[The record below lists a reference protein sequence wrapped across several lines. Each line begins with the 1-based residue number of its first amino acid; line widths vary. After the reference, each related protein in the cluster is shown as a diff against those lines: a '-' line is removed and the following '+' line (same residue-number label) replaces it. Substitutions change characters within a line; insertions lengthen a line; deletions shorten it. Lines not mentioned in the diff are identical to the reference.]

1 MDGLGKL
8 IAPSRTALIVVD
20 VQNDYCDPKGSLG
33 CNGADLSTVGAAVA
47 NIERLIAAARRV
59 GTAVIFVRNW
69 HETWT
74 DSEAWLGRKS
84 ASSGNNSRAAIA
96 HSWGAEFYN
105 VEPLSGEPIINKY
118 RYSGF
123 VNTTLDQALHTLKRE
138 TLIMTGIAT
147 NVCVESTARHA
158 VFLDYRIV
166 FMSDATATADGD
178 AIQKAT
184 LHNMERHFG
193 RVATTD
199 EVISAWNAGAML
211 RDAIPMRA

>member
-1 MDGLGKL
+1 MDILGKV

-20 VQNDYCDPKGSLG
+20 VQNDYCDPKGALG
-33 CNGADLSTVGAAVA
+33 CNGADLSSVGAAVA

-74 DSEAWLGRKS
+74 DSDAWLSRKT
-84 ASSGNNSRAAIA
+84 AGGNSSRAAIA
-96 HSWGAEFYN
+96 QSWGAEFYN
-105 VEPLSGEPIINKY
+105 VEPLAGEPIINKY

-123 VNTTLDQALHTLKRE
+123 VNTTLDQALQTLKRD

-158 VFLDYRIV
+158 VFLDYRVV

-178 AIQKAT
+178 AIQQAT
-184 LHNMERHFG
+184 LHNMKVHFG
-193 RVATTD
+193 RVAATD
-199 EVISAWNAGAML
+199 DVIGAWDEAALPRDVIPL
-211 RDAIPMRA
+211 RA

>member
-8 IAPSRTALIVVD
+8 IDPARTALIVVD

-33 CNGADLSTVGAAVA
+33 RAGADVSSADAAVT

-59 GTAVIFVRNW
+59 GAAVIFVRNW
-69 HETWT
+69 HESWT
-74 DSEAWLGRKS
+74 DSEAWLGKKN
-84 ASSGNNSRAAIA
+84 SSSRAAIA
-96 HSWGAEFYN
+96 RSWGAEFYRIAPLDN
-105 VEPLSGEPIINKY
+105 EPVINKF

-123 VNTTLDQALHTLKRE
+123 VGTSLDQALSTYKRD
-138 TLIMTGIAT
+138 TLIMTGVAT
-147 NVCVESTARHA
+147 NVCVESTARDA

-184 LHNMERHFG
+184 LYNIERHFG
-193 RVATTD
+193 RVAATD
-199 EVISAWNAGAML
+199 EIIAAW
-211 RDAIPMRA
+211 DAAPSHDTVVLFRA

>member
-1 MDGLGKL
+1 MREMIMDGKF
-8 IAPSRTALIVVD
+8 IAPARTALIVVD

-33 CNGADLSTVGAAVA
+33 CAGADLATVGPAVA
-47 NIERLIAAARRV
+47 NIERLIGAARAV

-69 HETWT
+69 HEHWT
-74 DSEAWLGRKS
+74 DSETWLARKTS
-84 ASSGNNSRAAIA
+84 TSRAAISQ
-96 HSWGAEFYN
+96 SWGAEFFK
-105 VEPLSGEPIINKY
+105 VVPLAGEPIINKY

-123 VNTTLDQALHTLKRE
+123 VGTTLDQALRTLKRD

-178 AIQKAT
+178 TIQKAT

-193 RVATTD
+193 RVAATD
-199 EVISAWNAGAML
+199 DVIGAWNAAAVPRESVSL
-211 RDAIPMRA
+211 RA

>member
-8 IAPSRTALIVVD
+8 IDPARTALIVVD

-33 CNGADLSTVGAAVA
+33 RAGADVSSADAAVT

-59 GTAVIFVRNW
+59 GAAVIFVRNW
-69 HETWT
+69 HESWT
-74 DSEAWLGRKS
+74 DSEAWLGKKN
-84 ASSGNNSRAAIA
+84 SSSRAAIA
-96 HSWGAEFYN
+96 RSWGAEFYR
-105 VEPLSGEPIINKY
+105 VVPLDNEPIINKF

-123 VNTTLDQALHTLKRE
+123 VGTSLDQALSTYKRD
-138 TLIMTGIAT
+138 TLIMTGVAT
-147 NVCVESTARHA
+147 NVCVESTARDA

-184 LHNMERHFG
+184 LYNIERHFG
-193 RVATTD
+193 RVAATD
-199 EVISAWNAGAML
+199 EIIAAW
-211 RDAIPMRA
+211 DAAPPHDTVVLFRA

>member
-8 IAPSRTALIVVD
+8 IDPARTALIVVD

-33 CNGADLSTVGAAVA
+33 RAGADVSSADAAVA

-59 GTAVIFVRNW
+59 GAAVIFVRNW
-69 HETWT
+69 HESWT
-74 DSEAWLGRKS
+74 DSEAWLGKKN
-84 ASSGNNSRAAIA
+84 SSSRAAIA
-96 HSWGAEFYN
+96 RSWGAEFYRIAPLDN
-105 VEPLSGEPIINKY
+105 EPVINKF

-123 VNTTLDQALHTLKRE
+123 VGTSLGQALSTYKRD
-138 TLIMTGIAT
+138 TLIMTGVAT
-147 NVCVESTARHA
+147 NVCVESTARDA

-184 LHNMERHFG
+184 LYNIERHFG
-193 RVATTD
+193 RVAATD
-199 EVISAWNAGAML
+199 EIIAAW
-211 RDAIPMRA
+211 DAAPSHDTVVLFRA